1 MITATVH
8 LSLSFRKSVTDM
20 PKSISNAEFD
30 TEVLASELPVLAD
43 FYSDSCIPCK
53 RMSPI
58 LSQLE
63 VEYADKIKIVKIIT
77 NFEKELVDKYNILAA
92 PTLILFNKGEEVSR
106 IRGAAKK
113 DEIITLIKEQ
123 I

>member
-20 PKSISNAEFD
+20 PTRISNAEFD

-63 VEYADKIKIVKIIT
+63 TEYADKIKIVKINT
-77 NFEKELVDKYNILAA
+77 NFEKELVEKYSIQAA
-92 PTLILFNKGEEVSR
+92 PTLILFKNGEEVSR

-113 DEIITLIKEQ
+113 DEIITLIEKSV
-123 I
+123 

>member
-1 MITATVH
+1 
-8 LSLSFRKSVTDM
+8 M
-20 PKSISNAEFD
+20 PARIAGDDFEK
-30 TEVLASELPVLAD
+30 EVIASELPVLAD

-63 VEYADKIKIVKIIT
+63 EEYTGRVKIVKINT
-77 NFEKELVDKYNILAA
+77 NFEKELVERFSIAAA
-92 PTLILFNKGEEVSR
+92 PTLILFKSGQELAR

-113 DEIITLIKEQ
+113 DEIKELIDKALTSQ
-123 I
+123 YNRR

>member
-1 MITATVH
+1 
-8 LSLSFRKSVTDM
+8 M
-20 PKSISNAEFD
+20 PARISNTEFD
-30 TEVLASELPVLAD
+30 SEVLGSELPVLAD

-63 VEYADKIKIVKIIT
+63 AEYADKIKIVKINT
-77 NFEKELVDKYNILAA
+77 NFEKELVEKYSIQAA
-92 PTLILFNKGEEVSR
+92 PTLILFKNGEEVSR

-113 DEIITLIKEQ
+113 DEVITLIDQ
-123 I
+123 TI

>member
-1 MITATVH
+1 
-8 LSLSFRKSVTDM
+8 M
-20 PKSISNAEFD
+20 PARISNAEFD

-63 VEYADKIKIVKIIT
+63 TEYAGKIKIVKINT
-77 NFEKELVDKYNILAA
+77 NFEKELVAKYDILAA
-92 PTLILFNKGEEVSR
+92 PTLILFNNGKEVSR

>member
-1 MITATVH
+1 
-8 LSLSFRKSVTDM
+8 M
-20 PKSISNAEFD
+20 PKRISNAEFD

-63 VEYADKIKIVKIIT
+63 TEYAGKIKIVKINI
-77 NFEKELVDKYNILAA
+77 NFEKELVAKYNILAA

-106 IRGAAKK
+106 IRGAVKK

>member
-1 MITATVH
+1 
-8 LSLSFRKSVTDM
+8 M
-20 PKSISNAEFD
+20 PAKIGTAEFD
-30 TEVLASELPVLAD
+30 SEVLSAELPVLAD

-63 VEYADKIKIVKIIT
+63 AEYADKIKIVKINT
-77 NFEKELVDKYNILAA
+77 NFEKELVEKYSIQAA
-92 PTLILFNKGEEVSR
+92 PTLILFKNGEEVSR

-113 DEIITLIKEQ
+113 DEIITLIEKSV
-123 I
+123 